1 MIIDDKLNLI
11 ALLKAVRP
19 YIETAS
25 NNAQTAHNNEEGDQ
39 FYHYS
44 IISKTAQ
51 ILDRIDKSIGVLRG
65 INGAS

>member
-1 MIIDDKLNLI
+1 MTIDYKLNLI

-25 NNAQTAHNNEEGDQ
+25 NNAQVDHDNEEGDQ

-44 IISKTAQ
+44 IILETTE
-51 ILDRIDKSIGVLRG
+51 ILDRIDKSIDVLRG